1 MRQMDIS
8 CLTQLPGGCRML

>member
-1 MRQMDIS
+1 MDIS